1 MTVSELK
8 KAVEEKKII
17 LGKDRTIKKLRRGEI
32 TKVFLAS
39 NCSKDDE
46 EEIKHLAKIGSVKVE
61 KLKQP
66 NEEVGL
72 LCKKSFSISV
82 LGY

>member
-8 KAVEEKKII
+8 KAVEEKRII
-17 LGKDRTIKKLRRGEI
+17 LGKDRTIKKLRRGDI
-32 TKVFLAS
+32 TKIFLAS
-39 NCSKDDE
+39 NCSNDDE
-46 EEIKHLAKIGSVKVE
+46 EEIKHLAKIANVKVE
-61 KLKQP
+61 KLKKP

-72 LCKKSFSISV
+72 LCKKIFSISV